1 MGHLF
6 TLPEGL
12 TIFFHIYLT
21 DNYKKILISH
31 SPKATDSETI
41 VTAFHIFLLIFIAL
55 KKKKSKGMWAL
66 SKDLWWKQNP
76 GGCRKIKTANTGE
89 HRGK

>member
-55 KKKKSKGMWAL
+55 KKKKKQRHVGSKQR
-66 SKDLWWKQNP
+66 SVVETESRRVQEDKN
-76 GGCRKIKTANTGE
+76 
-89 HRGK
+89 GKYR